1 LFDVSAIEKAV
12 KDTVFYYIDEMGFDK
27 YLNTV

>member
-1 LFDVSAIEKAV
+1 MNSEQMIEKAV